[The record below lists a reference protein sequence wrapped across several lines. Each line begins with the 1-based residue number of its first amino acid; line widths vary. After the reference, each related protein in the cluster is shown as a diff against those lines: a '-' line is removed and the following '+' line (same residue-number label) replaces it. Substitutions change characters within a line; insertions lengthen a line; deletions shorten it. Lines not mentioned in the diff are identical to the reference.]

1 MAAPQTAAKGA
12 GTGRAFPLERVRNI
26 GIIAH
31 IDAGKTTTTERIL
44 YYTGRIHKIGE
55 VHEGATTTDWMPQ
68 ERERG
73 ITITA
78 AATYCQWK
86 RGETEFQ
93 INIIDTPGHVDFTAE
108 VERSLRVL
116 DGAVTCFDGVQGVE
130 PQSETVWRQADK
142 YSVPRVAY
150 INKMDRLGADFYM
163 SYNSIVEKLGANAA
177 AIQLPIGAEDKYVGL
192 IDLIE
197 MNALIYHGDD
207 LGATWDVTDI
217 PEDMKEKAA
226 EWREKMLE
234 KVVEFDDDMMEKYLE
249 GKHDFTPDQIRKT
262 LRKGVLACKIFP
274 VLCGSSYKNK
284 GVQPM
289 LNAVCDF
296 LPSPIDLPP
305 VKGTDPYSG
314 APLERKA
321 ADNEP
326 FSALMFKI
334 QTDPFVGK
342 LAFFRV
348 YSGKLAV
355 GDTLFFPAKRS
366 SERIGRILRMHANKR
381 EEIKEVFA
389 GDIAATVAMKNSA
402 VGVTLS
408 EEEKPIL
415 LESIKF
421 PEPVISVAIEPK
433 SKADEEK
440 MGMALGRL
448 AEEDQTF
455 RLRTDPETSETI
467 ISGMG
472 ELHLEIIVDRMKRE
486 FNVEANVGRP
496 QVAYRE
502 TVTRKVKEEGKFIR
516 QSGGKGQYGHVWIEI
531 EPQPKGVGFEFVD
544 DIKQG
549 RIPREFI
556 PAVEKGV
563 REALDGGALA
573 GFPIVDIKVTLID
586 GSFHEVDSSEIA
598 FKIAGAMALRAGCRK
613 AAPTILEPIMKFEVT
628 TPEQYM
634 GDVIGDLNS
643 RRAQIEDM
651 GPRGNIKYVKA
662 TVPLSELFGYATVVR
677 SISQGRAAFTMEP
690 SHYAQVPANVLKA
703 IVEKHGM
710 KDSKE

>member
-1 MAAPQTAAKGA
+1 MPRT
-12 GTGRAFPLERVRNI
+12 TPLEKVRNI

-78 AATYCQWK
+78 AATFCKWK
-86 RGETEFQ
+86 RDANEFN

-142 YSVPRVAY
+142 YHVPRVAY

-163 SYNSIVEKLGANAA
+163 SYNSIIKLLGANAVP
-177 AIQLPIGAEDKYVGL
+177 IQLPIGSEANFVGV

-197 MNALIYHGDD
+197 MKALVWQGEE
-207 LGATWDVTDI
+207 LGAKWDIEEI
-217 PEDMKEKAA
+217 PADMAEQAKDYHHKMVEKI
-226 EWREKMLE
+226 
-234 KVVEFDDDMMEKYLE
+234 VEFDDALMERYLNGDE
-249 GKHDFTPDQIRKT
+249 KFTPDELRKT

-274 VLCGSSYKNK
+274 VICGSSYKNK

-289 LNAVCDF
+289 LDAVCDF
-296 LPSPIDLPP
+296 LPSPLDVPAI
-305 VKGTDPYSG
+305 KGTDANTG
-314 APLERKA
+314 APQERHASDK
-321 ADNEP
+321 EP

-342 LAFFRV
+342 LIFFRV
-348 YSGKLAV
+348 YSGVLKA
-355 GDTLFFPAKRS
+355 GDTIMCGNNRNT
-366 SERIGRILRMHANKR
+366 ERVGRILRMHANQR
-381 EEIKEVFA
+381 EEIKEVYA
-389 GDIAATVAMKNSA
+389 GDIAATVALKSGR
-402 VGVTLS
+402 VGYTICD
-408 EEEKPIL
+408 ENKPVV
-415 LESIKF
+415 LEQITF
-421 PEPVISVAIEPK
+421 PEPVISIAIEPK

-440 MGMALGRL
+440 MANAMSRL

-455 RLRTDPETSETI
+455 RIKTDTETGQTI

-486 FNVEANVGRP
+486 FNVQANVGEP

-502 TVTRKVKEEGKFIR
+502 TIKKKVLEEGKFIR
-516 QSGGKGQYGHVWIEI
+516 QSGGRGQYGHCFLQI
-531 EPQPKGVGFEFVD
+531 EPQPMGKGFEFVND
-544 DIKQG
+544 VKQG

-573 GFPIVDIKVTLID
+573 GYPIVDIKVTLTD
-586 GSFHEVDSSEIA
+586 GSYHDVDSNEMA
-598 FKIAGAMALRAGCRK
+598 FKIAGAMALRSGCKK
-613 AAPTILEPIMKFEVT
+613 AAPTILEPVMKFEAI
-628 TPEQYM
+628 TPDNYM

-643 RRAQIEDM
+643 RRAKIQDM
-651 GPRGNIKYVKA
+651 GDRGHLKYVKA
-662 TVPLSELFGYATVVR
+662 TVPLSEMFGYATVVR
-677 SISQGRAAFTMEP
+677 SISQGRASFTMEP
-690 SHYAQVPANVLKA
+690 SHYEEVPSNVLKV
-703 IVEKHGM
+703 IVEKNAAAM
-710 KDSKE
+710 STQR